1 MIKSLT
7 IILDT
12 QSPDIPGKF
21 IVKSIEV
28 TERLDDE
35 AQENRRE
42 AVKCLNSLLHIIGIR
57 IDKVDPIQKPYM
69 LIDQRYLLIYI

>member
-1 MIKSLT
+1 MIKSLA

-12 QSPDIPGKF
+12 QSPDIPEKF

-42 AVKCLNSLLHIIGIR
+42 AVTCLNSLLHIIGIR
-57 IDKVDPIQKPYM
+57 IDKVDAIQKPYI
-69 LIDQRYLLIYI
+69 LIDKIYLVI